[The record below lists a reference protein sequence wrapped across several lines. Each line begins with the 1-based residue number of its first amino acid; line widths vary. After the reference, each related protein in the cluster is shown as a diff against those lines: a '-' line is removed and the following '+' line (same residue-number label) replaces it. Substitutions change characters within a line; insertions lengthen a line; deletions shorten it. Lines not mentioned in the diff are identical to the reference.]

1 MVPSLLSLL
10 RKSTSEECQMLD
22 YPAFRSCLFVFPCVE
37 EEPVFNKK
45 IPENCS
51 RPFDYGSA
59 NWFWLDSIFWNR
71 KAGRK
76 LRNHSWLY
84 GLVRLFG

>member
-37 EEPVFNKK
+37 ENRFNKRFQK
-45 IPENCS
+45 TVLGRLTMDQPMV
-51 RPFDYGSA
+51 
-59 NWFWLDSIFWNR
+59 WLDSIFWNR

>member
-37 EEPVFNKK
+37 EEPVLIKRFQKTV
-45 IPENCS
+45 
-51 RPFDYGSA
+51 
-59 NWFWLDSIFWNR
+59 L
-71 KAGRK
+71 GR
-76 LRNHSWLY
+76 LTMDQPI
-84 GLVRLFG
+84 GLVGFNFLE